1 MATETDDISR
11 VYAQTLADIA
21 KAKGGDAALNG
32 VADELESLVELVR
45 NDRKFGEFL
54 ASPIIDTNERESA
67 LRRILEGRA
76 SDLLLRFVLLL
87 NRKGRLGHLARIAD
101 AFDQTMQ
108 AAFGKVEVD
117 VFTVD
122 GAAPE
127 AEAQATLA
135 SQLKKTLGRE
145 PVFHFYADKNMIG
158 GVKLRIGDQ
167 LVDGSVATRLRRLRT
182 TLIEQ
187 GGDQVRTDP
196 NRFLA

>member
-1 MATETDDISR
+1 MATETDDIAR

-21 KAKGGDAALNG
+21 KAHGGDAALNDA
-32 VADELESLVELVR
+32 ADELESLVGLI
-45 NDRKFGEFL
+45 NSDRKFGEFL
-54 ASPIIDTNERESA
+54 ASPIIETGAREAA
-67 LRRILEGRA
+67 LRRILEGRC

-101 AFDQTMQ
+101 AYDQSMQ
-108 AAFGKVEVD
+108 AAFGKIEVD

-127 AEAQATLA
+127 AEAQTTLRT
-135 SQLKKTLGRE
+135 QLKASLGRE

-167 LVDGSVATRLRRLRT
+167 LIDGSVATRLRRLRT